1 MVAVST
7 SAARPRNREP
17 SHADLEKLKEALEGL
32 LCTPR
37 GRSVLKG
44 MPARRKGKKRQGE
57 DNCPHQ
63 RNYLETLLDGSLCH
77 RYASEEDKEVVRDLT
92 GLILYHYHWVTTG
105 STSTRSWCV
114 WQMYMMEHCQ

>member
-1 MVAVST
+1 MAETRMRMMRSADARGAVP
-7 SAARPRNREP
+7 SATCQGFTETGWRY
-17 SHADLEKLKEALEGL
+17 ADLEKLKEALEGL

-77 RYASEEDKEVVRDLT
+77 RRV
-92 GLILYHYHWVTTG
+92 
-105 STSTRSWCV
+105 
-114 WQMYMMEHCQ
+114 CQD